1 MVSKVKVSEDDCHFG
16 IVTFGPGAA
25 SYNNFKDKRFQDKAK
40 LRELVREKF
49 KSIAKD
55 WGTRIDK
62 ALKLARDKLFVPRN
76 GDRDDAANL
85 LFLFTD
91 GSPTG
96 HKEKDFTPFKELT
109 EDLEVNK
116 HSVR

>member
-1 MVSKVKVSEDDCHFG
+1 MFSKVKVSEKDCHFG
-16 IVTFGPGAA
+16 IITFGPGAA
-25 SYNNFKDKRFQDKAK
+25 LHNNFEDKRFQNRPK
-40 LRELVREKF
+40 LRELVRDKF
-49 KSIAKD
+49 KSIAND
-55 WGTRIDK
+55 YGTRTDE
-62 ALKLARDKLFVPRN
+62 ALRLARDRLFVPRN

-109 EDLEVNK
+109 EDLEVDK
-116 HSVR
+116 HSVC